1 MEKSYKTTN
10 RRQFLKSLGMAAT
23 AFPFAMDCAFARRS
37 FNARK
42 KPRNVIFILSDDH
55 RYDFMGFLNK
65 PKFLKTPN
73 MDRMAREGAYI
84 KNATV
89 STALCSPS
97 RASILTGQFAH
108 RHGVVDNNSRV
119 PAGTRFFPQDLQK
132 AGWQTAFMG
141 KWHMGH
147 ASDEPRPG
155 FNKWISFKGQG
166 VYSNPTFNVDG
177 KQVKR
182 EGHVSDLLTDYALD
196 WLKND
201 RDQDKPFFLYLS
213 HKAVH
218 AMFEPAQRHHGKYDN
233 VKLEYPKSMANTK
246 ENYKGKPQW
255 VKEQRNSWHGVD
267 HMYHGQ
273 MDFDTFYR
281 RYCETLLSVD
291 ESVGRVI
298 KYIESKNLAEET
310 LVMYMGDNGFVFGE
324 HGLID
329 KRHMYEESMRVPFLA
344 WCPGM
349 IKSGSVVEELI
360 QNIDIAPTVMDIA
373 GLKTPDR
380 MDGESFLPIL
390 QGKKVPWRDAAFYEY
405 YWERNF
411 PHTPTTHGVRT
422 NRYKYIHYHG
432 IWDVDELY
440 DLKSDP
446 EEMTNLIDSPE
457 HQDLIKELNNK
468 MFDWLEKSDGML
480 IPLRR
485 DQGFRAIERNPEK
498 TKKQR

>member
-1 MEKSYKTTN
+1 MTKSYKTTN
-10 RRQFLKSLGMAAT
+10 RREFLKSLGLATVALPFATGCAT
-23 AFPFAMDCAFARRS
+23 AQPL
-37 FNARK
+37 FNAGK

-84 KNATV
+84 KYATV

-119 PAGTRFFPQDLQK
+119 PAGTRFFSQDLQK

-155 FNKWISFKGQG
+155 FHKWVSFKGQG
-166 VYSNPTFNVDG
+166 VYFNPTFNIDG
-177 KQVKR
+177 KRVKR
-182 EGHVSDLLTDYALD
+182 QGHVSDLLTEYALD

-201 RDQDKPFFLYLS
+201 RDQDKPFLLYLS

-218 AMFEPAQRHHGKYDN
+218 GMFEPAKRHLGKYDD
-233 VKLEYPKSMANTK
+233 VKLEYPKSMANTE
-246 ENYKGKPQW
+246 ENYKGKPSW

-291 ESVGRVI
+291 ESIGRVI
-298 KYIESKNLAEET
+298 KYLESNNLAEET

-349 IKSGSVVEELI
+349 IKPGSVIEELI
-360 QNIDIAPTVMDIA
+360 QNIDIAPTVMDVA
-373 GLKTPDR
+373 GLNTPER
-380 MDGESFLPIL
+380 MDGQSFLPIL
-390 QGKKVPWRDAAFYEY
+390 QGKKTPWRDSAFYEY

-432 IWDVDELY
+432 IWDIDELY
-440 DLKSDP
+440 DLRNDP
-446 EEMTNLIDSPE
+446 EEMNNLIDSPE
-457 HQDLIKELNNK
+457 HQDLIKQLNNR
-468 MFDWLEKSDGML
+468 MFEWLEKSDGML

-485 DQGFRAIERNPEK
+485 DQGFRAIERNPDK
-498 TKKQR
+498 IRK

>member
-1 MEKSYKTTN
+1 MNESYKTTS
-10 RRQFLKSLGMAAT
+10 RREFLKTLGLTTAAL
-23 AFPFAMDCAFARRS
+23 PFAVEAVIAQPPS
-37 FNARK
+37 NSGK
-42 KPRNVIFILSDDH
+42 KPQNVIFILSDDH

-65 PKFLKTPN
+65 PKFLETPN
-73 MDRMAREGAYI
+73 MDRLAREGAYI

-97 RASILTGQFAH
+97 RASILTGQYAH
-108 RHGVVDNNSRV
+108 KHGVVDNNTRV
-119 PAGTRFFPQDLQK
+119 PEGTRFFPQDLQK

-155 FNKWISFKGQG
+155 FDKWISFRGQG
-166 VYSNPTFNVDG
+166 VYFNPTFNIDG
-177 KQVKR
+177 ERVKR
-182 EGHVSDLLTDYALD
+182 EGHVSDLLTDYALG

-201 RDQDKPFFLYLS
+201 CDSGKPFMLYLS

-218 AMFEPAQRHHGKYDN
+218 AMFEPAKRHLGKYEN
-233 VKLEYPKSMANTK
+233 VKLEYPKSMADTE
-246 ENYKGKPQW
+246 ENYKGKPDW

-267 HMYHGQ
+267 YMYHGQ

-291 ESVGRVI
+291 DSIGRVI
-298 KYIESKNLAEET
+298 KYLEDSHLAEDT

-344 WCPGM
+344 WCPGV
-349 IKSGSVVEELI
+349 IKPGSVVEELI
-360 QNIDIAPTVMDIA
+360 QNIDIAPTILDLA
-373 GLKTPDR
+373 GMEIPER
-380 MDGESFLPIL
+380 MDGKSFLPIL
-390 QGKKVPWRDAAFYEY
+390 QGKKIPWRDSAFYEY

-411 PHTPTTHGVRT
+411 PQTPTTHGVRT
-422 NRYKYIHYHG
+422 DRYKYIHYHG
-432 IWDVDELY
+432 VWDIDELY
-440 DLKSDP
+440 DLKDDP
-446 EEMTNLIDSPE
+446 EEMHNLIDSPE
-457 HQDLIKELNNK
+457 HQKLVKQLNNR
-468 MFDWLEKSDGML
+468 MFEWLEKTDGML

-485 DQGFRAIERNPEK
+485 DRGNQQNKRNPDK
-498 TKKQR
+498 IRK

>member
-1 MEKSYKTTN
+1 MTESYKTAN
-10 RRQFLKSLGMAAT
+10 RRQFLKSLGWAT
-23 AFPFAMDCAFARRS
+23 ASLPFAAGCAMARS
-37 FNARK
+37 LFNAGK
-42 KPRNVIFILSDDH
+42 KPRNVVLILSDDH
-55 RYDFMGFLNK
+55 RYDFMSFLNK
-65 PKFLKTPN
+65 PKFLETPN

-84 KNATV
+84 KYATV

-97 RASILTGQFAH
+97 RASILTGQYAH
-108 RHGVVDNNSRV
+108 KHGVVDNNTPV
-119 PAGTRFFPQDLQK
+119 PAGTRFFARDLQE

-155 FNKWISFKGQG
+155 FHRWISFRGQG
-166 VYSNPTFNVDG
+166 VYFNPDFNIDG
-177 KQVKR
+177 KRVKR

-196 WLKND
+196 WLKNGRD
-201 RDQDKPFFLYLS
+201 RKKPFFLYLS

-218 AMFEPAQRHHGKYDN
+218 AMFEPAKRHHGKYSD
-233 VKLEYPKSMANTK
+233 VKLEYPKSMADTE

-267 HMYHGQ
+267 YMYHGQ

-291 ESVGRVI
+291 ESIGRI
-298 KYIESKNLAEET
+298 IRYLEDNGLAKDT

-344 WCPGM
+344 WCPGL
-349 IKSGSVVEELI
+349 IEPGSVIKELI
-360 QNIDIAPTVMDIA
+360 QNIDIAPTVMDLA

-380 MDGESFLPIL
+380 VDGQSFLPLL
-390 QGKKVPWRDAAFYEY
+390 QGKDIPWRDAAFYEY

-411 PHTPTTHGVRT
+411 PHTPTT
-422 NRYKYIHYHG
+422 
-432 IWDVDELY
+432 
-440 DLKSDP
+440 
-446 EEMTNLIDSPE
+446 
-457 HQDLIKELNNK
+457 
-468 MFDWLEKSDGML
+468 
-480 IPLRR
+480 
-485 DQGFRAIERNPEK
+485 
-498 TKKQR
+498 

>member
-1 MEKSYKTTN
+1 MTKSYKTTN
-10 RRQFLKSLGMAAT
+10 RREFLKSLGLATVALPFATGCAT
-23 AFPFAMDCAFARRS
+23 ARPL
-37 FNARK
+37 FNAGK

-84 KNATV
+84 KYATV

-119 PAGTRFFPQDLQK
+119 PAGTRFFSQDLQK

-155 FNKWISFKGQG
+155 FHKWISFKGQG
-166 VYSNPTFNVDG
+166 VYFNPTFNIDG
-177 KQVKR
+177 KRVKR
-182 EGHVSDLLTDYALD
+182 QGHVSDLLTDYALD

-201 RDQDKPFFLYLS
+201 RDQDRPFLLYLS

-218 AMFEPAQRHHGKYDN
+218 AMFEPAKRHLGKYDD
-233 VKLEYPKSMANTK
+233 VKLEYPKSMAYTEN
-246 ENYKGKPQW
+246 NYKGKPRW

-291 ESVGRVI
+291 ESIGRVI
-298 KYIESKNLAEET
+298 KYLESNNLAEES

-349 IKSGSVVEELI
+349 IEPGSVIEELI
-360 QNIDIAPTVMDIA
+360 QNIDIAPTVMDVA
-373 GLKTPDR
+373 GLNTPER
-380 MDGESFLPIL
+380 MDGQSFLPIL
-390 QGKKVPWRDAAFYEY
+390 QGKKTPWRDSAFYEY

-432 IWDVDELY
+432 IWDIDELY
-440 DLKSDP
+440 DLRNDP
-446 EEMTNLIDSPE
+446 EEMNNLIDSPE
-457 HQDLIKELNNK
+457 HQDLIKQLNNR
-468 MFDWLEKSDGML
+468 MFEWLEKSDGML

-485 DQGFRAIERNPEK
+485 DQGFRAIERDPDK
-498 TKKQR
+498 IRK

>member
-1 MEKSYKTTN
+1 LAVES
-10 RRQFLKSLGMAAT
+10 
-23 AFPFAMDCAFARRS
+23 AFAQPAANSGR
-37 FNARK
+37 

-65 PKFLKTPN
+65 PKFLETPN

-97 RASILTGQFAH
+97 RASILTGQYAH
-108 RHGVVDNNSRV
+108 KHGVVDNNTRV
-119 PAGTRFFPQDLQK
+119 PEGTRFFTQDLQK

-141 KWHMGH
+141 KWHMGG
-147 ASDEPRPG
+147 AS
-155 FNKWISFKGQG
+155 
-166 VYSNPTFNVDG
+166 
-177 KQVKR
+177 
-182 EGHVSDLLTDYALD
+182 DYALD
-196 WLKND
+196 WMIKD
-201 RDQDKPFFLYLS
+201 CDSGKPFMLYLS

-218 AMFEPAQRHHGKYDN
+218 AMFEPAKRHLSKYEN
-233 VKLEYPKSMANTK
+233 VKLEYPKSMAYTE
-246 ENYKGKPQW
+246 ENYKGKPDW
-255 VKEQRNSWHGVD
+255 VAEQRNSWHGVD

-291 ESVGRVI
+291 ESIGRVI
-298 KYIESKNLAEET
+298 KYLEDNNLAEDT

-349 IKSGSVVEELI
+349 IKPGSVIEELV
-360 QNIDIAPTVMDIA
+360 QNIDIAPTVLDVA
-373 GLKTPDR
+373 GLETPDR
-380 MDGESFLPIL
+380 MDGKSFLPIL
-390 QGKKVPWRDAAFYEY
+390 QGKKIPWRDNAFYEY

-411 PHTPTTHGVRT
+411 PHTPTTHGIRT

-432 IWDVDELY
+432 VWDIDELY
-440 DLKSDP
+440 DLKD
-446 EEMTNLIDSPE
+446 EM
-457 HQDLIKELNNK
+457 
-468 MFDWLEKSDGML
+468 
-480 IPLRR
+480 
-485 DQGFRAIERNPEK
+485 
-498 TKKQR
+498 